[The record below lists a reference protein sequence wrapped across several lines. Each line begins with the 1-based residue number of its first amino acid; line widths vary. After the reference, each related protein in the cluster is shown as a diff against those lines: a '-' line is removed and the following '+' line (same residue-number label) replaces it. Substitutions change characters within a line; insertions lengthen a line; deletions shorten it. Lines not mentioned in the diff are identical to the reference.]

1 MEILEIRMDHFGKFI
16 NQNME
21 FHPGVNIIYGENE
34 TGKSTMRAFI
44 RAMLYGLPR
53 MRGRAAATDEYTI
66 RQPWENGSWFA
77 GGLRFQSGEKIF
89 RIERNFSAG
98 EKGVRLYCETD
109 GEELSPQQGDLQALL
124 EGFDEAAFDNT
135 VFFGGASAQ
144 TGEELTNALRNYM
157 LNVSFGD
164 TQKVDLTQAIEE
176 LQSERRRLEREKKQC
191 TAEKVELMRELSM
204 KLDYVRQEIEELA
217 QEEQNCREKLGRFSG
232 DTDRQEDEI
241 LEEVLASEQ
250 EPDGMNGWKVG
261 KIIMALT
268 AVAAL
273 AAGLIL
279 MELPARIGCASVI
292 LLACVGV
299 ILFNREDQKKKEIVR
314 EQQMIRREQ
323 ALQAAY
329 ARQRARMKRQREEAP
344 KRQQLQMHLEWIA
357 GTRREKLALERTLK
371 EEYEQQQKDNGSM
384 REVEEK
390 LIAVTLAANTLIE
403 VSTELYRSY
412 AKRLNSRVSEILS
425 EITGGKYTGVSL
437 NENFE
442 VCIQTPQKL
451 LSVRQISRGSMEQVY
466 FALRMACADLMM
478 PEEKLP
484 VILDDAF
491 LTYDDTRLERA
502 LRWLAGSG
510 HQVLLFTCH
519 RREQEI
525 LQKIYNE

>member
-1 MEILEIRMDHFGKFI
+1 MEILEIRMDHFGKFT

-53 MRGRAAATDEYTI
+53 MRGRAAATDEYTV

-77 GGLRFQSGEKIF
+77 GVLRFQSGGKIF

-135 VFFGGASAQ
+135 VFFGGTSAQ

-164 TQKVDLTQAIEE
+164 TQKVDLTQAIEK
-176 LQSERRRLEREKKQC
+176 LQSERRQLEREKKRR
-191 TAEKVELMRELSM
+191 TAEKVEQMRELSM
-204 KLDYVRQEIEELA
+204 KLDYVHQEIEELA
-217 QEEQNCREKLGRFSG
+217 QEEQNCREKLSRFSG
-232 DTDRQEDEI
+232 DTDRQEDEA
-241 LEEVLASEQ
+241 LEAVLASEQ
-250 EPDGMNGWKVG
+250 KTDGMNGWKIG
-261 KIIMALT
+261 KIIMALA

-273 AAGLIL
+273 GAGLVL
-279 MELPARIGCASVI
+279 TELPARIGCASVI

-299 ILFNREDQKKKEIVR
+299 ILFNREDQKKKERIR
-314 EQQMIRREQ
+314 EQQMLRREQ

-344 KRQQLQMHLEWIA
+344 RRQQLQMHLEWLA
-357 GTRREKLALERTLK
+357 GTRKEKLAMERSLK

-384 REVEEK
+384 KEVEEK
-390 LIAVTLAANTLIE
+390 LMAVTLAADTLTE

-412 AKRLNSRVSEILS
+412 AKKLNSRVSEILS
-425 EITGGKYTGVSL
+425 EITGGKYTGISL

-442 VCIQTPQKL
+442 VCIRTPQKL
-451 LSVRQISRGSMEQVY
+451 LSVWQISRGSMEQIY
-466 FALRMACADLMM
+466 FALRMACAELMM

-491 LTYDDTRLERA
+491 LTYDDTRLKRA